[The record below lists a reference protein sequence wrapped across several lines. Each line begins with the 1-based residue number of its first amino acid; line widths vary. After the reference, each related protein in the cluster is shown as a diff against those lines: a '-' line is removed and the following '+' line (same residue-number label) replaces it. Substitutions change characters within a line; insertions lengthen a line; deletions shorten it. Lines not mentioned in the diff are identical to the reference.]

1 MYQPYPSG
9 GQESMPQRPP
19 APQSVLMAVRFMYA
33 GAALSAIEIIIGLLT
48 VGSLRS
54 AIRTQF
60 PAYTTHQI
68 HRAEIAELVV
78 IIVIGLLAVGLWLW
92 MARANGAGRSW
103 ARIVATVLFALSTLD
118 LLLVVARPHASI
130 GLLLDLVVWLV
141 GLGAIVFLW
150 RKDSSAYF
158 QAASQPP
165 AGR

>member
-9 GQESMPQRPP
+9 GQESVPQRPA
-19 APQSVLMAVRFMYA
+19 APQSVLTAVKFMYA

-48 VGSLRS
+48 VGSLQS

-60 PAYTTHQI
+60 PAYTTQQI
-68 HRAEIAELVV
+68 HQAEIAELVV
-78 IIVIGLLAVGLWLW
+78 IVVIGLLALGLWLW

-118 LLLVVARPHASI
+118 LLLVVARPHASV

-158 QAASQPP
+158 QAASQPR
-165 AGR
+165 AAR